1 MGVLETNKRFVGRGI
16 AVEAGAGPDQ
26 KVVE

>member
-1 MGVLETNKRFVGRGI
+1 MGVLKTNKHFVERGI